1 MPHYY
6 FKTNDGETSIAD
18 DVGLELVSLEA
29 ASLQVHS
36 ALAEMATD
44 AKPSVG
50 TTRMMVVLVEDQTG
64 KVVLRGAL
72 SILVEQMP

>member
-6 FKTNDGETSIAD
+6 FKSNDGETMIQD
-18 DVGLELVSLEA
+18 DLGLELDSLEA

-36 ALAEMATD
+36 ALAEMAND
-44 AKPSVG
+44 AKPSIG
-50 TTRMMVVLVEDQTG
+50 TTRMMIVLVEDATG

-72 SILVEQMP
+72 SILVEQMA